1 MPRKLGGP
9 CGESRRGDGQAPQP
23 ASSSTCIPA
32 TTPVRLAE
40 MRQAH
45 SAATWQEESSPV
57 VRNEDGEANMEEL
70 KAKLTQ
76 DLHVQYRQR
85 ISDKE

>member
-23 ASSSTCIPA
+23 ASSPTCIPA
-32 TTPVRLAE
+32 TIPVPLAE

-45 SAATWQEESSPV
+45 SAATWQEKSSP

-70 KAKLTQ
+70 KAKLTR
-76 DLHVQYRQR
+76 LGFRV
-85 ISDKE
+85 